1 MDIDTNNQAN
11 DNELEEFNEIPMT
24 SNGDVV
30 MIIAWGVGGV
40 VAVVAVL
47 LWLMIMMMIRAILA
61 FMLDNFGVS
70 GIAIITLGAD
80 KAGEAVEAGKG
91 SAVDSQLAALE
102 DQEQA
107 VQRRMDA
114 LLRPRCWWPSSSSP
128 EWAALT

>member
-70 GIAIITLGAD
+70 GIAIITLGFIYF
-80 KAGEAVEAGKG
+80 
-91 SAVDSQLAALE
+91 S
-102 DQEQA
+102 
-107 VQRRMDA
+107 VQYGHISYK
-114 LLRPRCWWPSSSSP
+114 LIWTVFWKSCS
-128 EWAALT
+128 